1 MLPYGMRQIP
11 RNSTALLGSPD
22 DPTFWKP
29 PKSQEAAVGESRT
42 YAAGP
47 HSIWL
52 FAALRGKCDDT
63 ENTFAAFESGN
74 GDRRGPAEEGGG
86 HILVTLRGD
95 KADEKDH
102 RLTPSSNSLSL
113 ARASVRRGPVDR
125 HCRDEGLFA
134 LICGEMH
141 FCHNV
146 AMRAIQIY
154 VASDGLRA

>member
-1 MLPYGMRQIP
+1 MLPHGMRQIP

-47 HSIWL
+47 HSICL
-52 FAALRGKCDDT
+52 FAALRGKCDGT
-63 ENTFAAFESGN
+63 ENTFAVFESGN
-74 GDRRGPAEEGGG
+74 GDRRGRAEEGGG
-86 HILVTLRGD
+86 HILVTLRDD
-95 KADEKDH
+95 KAYQRNH
-102 RLTPSSNSLSL
+102 RLARSSNSVSL
-113 ARASVRRGPVDR
+113 ARTSVRRGPVDR
-125 HCRDEGLFA
+125 HRRDEGLFA
-134 LICGEMH
+134 LLCGEDD

-154 VASDGLRA
+154 VASERAG